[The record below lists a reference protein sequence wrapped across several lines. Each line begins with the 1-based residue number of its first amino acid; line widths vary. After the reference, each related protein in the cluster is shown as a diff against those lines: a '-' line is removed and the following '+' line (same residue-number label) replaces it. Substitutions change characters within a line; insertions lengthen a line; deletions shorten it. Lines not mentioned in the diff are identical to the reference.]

1 MQYNMGD
8 ARKNWD
14 SLVAAIE
21 RGEEVILA
29 RNGKPVDRIIREE
42 TPKAKPP
49 GSMRGRVKVMQDAR
63 LIDEST
69 TLG

>member
-1 MQYNMGD
+1 MKTLRTLIVGMGLLALMATAAAGD
-8 ARKNWD
+8 AR
-14 SLVAAIE
+14 A
-21 RGEEVILA
+21 
-29 RNGKPVDRIIREE
+29 E

>member
-1 MQYNMGD
+1 MRGD
-8 ARKNWD
+8 IPGR
-14 SLVAAIE
+14 E
-21 RGEEVILA
+21 R
-29 RNGKPVDRIIREE
+29 RNGKPVGRIIREE